1 MMTLD
6 QIRERLKDANLRKV
20 AAGAGLPYSRV
31 WRLVSGSHQPMHS
44 TVEALSRYLM
54 STERVGSH
62 VQK

>member
-31 WRLVSGSHQPMHS
+31 WRLMSGSHQPMHS

-54 STERVGSH
+54 GMGKGGGH
-62 VQK
+62 VQE